1 MDTLNFDKLTLG
13 VRCRFCN
20 KILQSKSG
28 ECQHALYYCKHNPY
42 RRKPKKRAYKKRKCK
57 FCGKLFFKLKR
68 HLKTCPMR
76 N

>member
-1 MDTLNFDKLTLG
+1 MNTLFTDLTLG

-20 KILQSKSG
+20 KILQTQPG
-28 ECQHALYYCKHNPY
+28 ESRHALYHCRQNPN

-57 FCGKLFFKLKR
+57 FCGKLIFKLKR
-68 HLKTCPMR
+68 HLSICPKR